1 MGLGLVWHI
10 PTSRSQH
17 RKGLLTA
24 WVLPDG
30 CMKVIL
36 KLRIS
41 KRKDQIALDWS
52 QINSATEKGT
62 VAGAKNIS
70 GLGEKGKQAFG
81 KRGLEKALSSC
92 SLLLSWGHIQWRLLE
107 RELCPTNPSV
117 LGRVLLNQCDPRG
130 TGV

>member
-1 MGLGLVWHI
+1 MGLGLIWHI

-62 VAGAKNIS
+62 VAGAKNVS

-92 SLLLSWGHIQWRLLE
+92 SLLLSWGHIQWEVARKGAV
-107 RELCPTNPSV
+107 P
-117 LGRVLLNQCDPRG
+117 NQPICAGQGAPEP
-130 TGV
+130 V